1 MRMWEAS
8 RMSCG
13 AAGVYEPADLV
24 VYLQDRG
31 PVLKEK
37 SLVAYDGA
45 TGKIAAMGTQAERM
59 TQTGTILVRS
69 PLRQGAVAEYEMAV
83 RLFAFVLRKALG
95 GRPLR
100 KPAVAVCVPD
110 GMTGVEKRALEDA
123 VRQAGAGPLVL
134 SELPAQQLMHALPEQ
149 DPKLARKFK
158 VILGIEKADPER
170 YVIEQLSRALGYARR
185 MGISPGRVAE
195 LLEAADR

>member
-1 MRMWEAS
+1 MRASPTS
-8 RMSCG
+8 RM
-13 AAGVYEPADLV
+13 PW
-24 VYLQDRG
+24 
-31 PVLKEK
+31 P
-37 SLVAYDGA
+37 
-45 TGKIAAMGTQAERM
+45 
-59 TQTGTILVRS
+59 
-69 PLRQGAVAEYEMAV
+69 
-83 RLFAFVLRKALG
+83 
-95 GRPLR
+95 
-100 KPAVAVCVPD
+100 
-110 GMTGVEKRALEDA
+110 
-123 VRQAGAGPLVL
+123 AGAGPLVL